1 MSNTIQDLGSAL
13 ARAVERA
20 APSVVQVIAPRRA
33 SGLAWSSELVLAA
46 AHAVRADEARVRLH
60 DGSERD
66 ATVIGRDPA
75 TDVAVLRVAP
85 GEALTPIEFADATRV
100 AVGHLAIAL
109 GRPGRQIRASL
120 RMVGV
125 IGRDVPTR
133 LGARLPLWI
142 ETDRGLP
149 RGFAGGPLVDGEGA
163 AIGMS
168 TDGLVRGADLA
179 LPRAEL
185 QRIVDEIAAHGQ
197 VRRGWLGV
205 AVHPVRLPQPLAD
218 SLGQRS
224 GALVVGVE
232 DGSPADRAGLVLG
245 DVIHAIDGA
254 VIRGPEDLI
263 SSLRTRIDAALEIG
277 IVRAGKPESRTATT
291 AARAA

>member
-20 APSVVQVIAPRRA
+20 APSVVQVTAPRRA
-33 SGLAWSSELVLAA
+33 SGLVWSSDVVLAA
-46 AHAVRADEARVRLH
+46 AHAVRSDEARVRLH

-75 TDVAVLRVAP
+75 TDVAVLRVD
-85 GEALTPIEFADATRV
+85 GDALTPIDFADATKV

-149 RGFAGGPLVDGEGA
+149 RGFAGGPLVDGDGA

-245 DVIHAIDGA
+245 DVIHAIDGVA
-254 VIRGPEDLI
+254 VRGPEDLI

-277 IVRAGKPESRTATT
+277 IVRAGKLESRTATT